1 MFYEQ
6 EVTSFAE
13 LMRRVRVLDQDAGV
27 RLEGRSGTRRFLVF
41 VTRFGSKF
49 TLMKYGVKQATGA
62 PGKRLQALEVDDVEE
77 LERLLKGFA
86 GGRVRAWIY

>member
-1 MFYEQ
+1 MLFEE

-27 RLEGRSGTRRFLVF
+27 RLMGGSGARRFLVF
-41 VTRFGSKF
+41 VTRFGPKF
-49 TLMKYGVKQATGA
+49 TLMRYSVRSGTGT
-62 PGKRLQALEVDDVEE
+62 PGKRLQTLEVDDVGA

-86 GGRVRAWIY
+86 GKRVKAWVY